1 MTKNWY
7 QEGVKAGKTDGWMDL
22 ENTLAEDRE
31 RHPSLTG
38 DASSLVQTGID
49 GWEETD
55 HFGILYGQPMSDDA
69 KEESGGELD
78 DDAIERYQDNK
89 DAFWEGYIAGR
100 KTKGKDIY
108 AIARRLTAPKKVRAK
123 KPSAKHKSG
132 KRSSGTPT
140 SVRGIR

>member
-1 MTKNWY
+1 MS
-7 QEGVKAGKTDGWMDL
+7 L
-22 ENTLAEDRE
+22 EDTLAESKE
-31 RHPSLTG
+31 RHPSYATDPG
-38 DASSLVQTGID
+38 SLVQTDID

-55 HFGILYGQPMSDDA
+55 HFEILYGQPMMDDA

-100 KTKGKDIY
+100 KSKGKDIY
-108 AIARRLTAPKKVRAK
+108 AIARRLTATKKPKAK
-123 KPSAKHKSG
+123 KPSAKRKSG

-140 SVRGIR
+140 SIRGMR